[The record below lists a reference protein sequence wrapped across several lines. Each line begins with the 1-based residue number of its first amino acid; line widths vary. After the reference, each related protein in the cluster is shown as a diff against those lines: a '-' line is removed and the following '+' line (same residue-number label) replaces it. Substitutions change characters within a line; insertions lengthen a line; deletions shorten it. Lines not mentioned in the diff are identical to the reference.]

1 LVQKTDFNISGDCF
15 SNEDIDAIF
24 ATISAITDKSID
36 KSMFTADLQEWCRN
50 YGNLSTEQKLLQK
63 ERLKKRH
70 RFIKALNTVNF
81 CLNDLEKAD
90 DLEWLISLF
99 RYGNMGAF
107 ASYRQETNRSVG
119 YADAIAGL
127 RALRETVAGQVKAG
141 APKKD
146 RKREAIRMLALH
158 FMFKT
163 QSNPSVH
170 GKTMGQRKG
179 PWIDFAR
186 EVTKR
191 AWGPGEIASPGM
203 LDTVGAETWQDI
215 ITAVAELRHVK

>member
-1 LVQKTDFNISGDCF
+1 MLDDCF
-15 SNEDIDAIF
+15 SAEDIDAIL
-24 ATISAITDKSID
+24 ATISAITDESID
-36 KSMFTADLQEWCRN
+36 RSMFAADLQEWYRD
-50 YGNLSTEQKLLQK
+50 YANLSTDQKLLQK
-63 ERLKKRH
+63 ERLKKRT
-70 RFIKALNTVNF
+70 RFIKALNTVNS
-81 CLNDLEKAD
+81 CLNDLEKAN

-127 RALRETVAGQVKAG
+127 RALRDTVAGQVKAG
-141 APKKD
+141 PPKKD
-146 RKREAIRMLALH
+146 RKRHAIGRLALI

-203 LDTVGAETWQDI
+203 LDTVGAEAWRDI
-215 ITAVAELRHVK
+215 ITVFNELRHVK